1 MTDFYTTWLP
11 VIILGVVVLT
21 ITFFVTYRRF
31 SAGEKS
37 AHRRVSSALRRFASI
52 RGYRVLDDV
61 TIKADGRT
69 LHVDHILVGYFG
81 MLLVADLCQAD
92 DYYGHIDDRNWSCNT
107 RGAEDTPSMRKGS
120 IPNPL
125 PNNTKCIEL
134 IRGIFSKNG
143 VYNISID
150 SVAVA
155 AHPRSTLYI
164 SGRKESVLTL
174 AELRSLLGKSKYSQ
188 DNGVDVEKLCSLLQG

>member
-1 MTDFYTTWLP
+1 MTDFYTIWLP
-11 VIILGVVVLT
+11 VIILGVVALGITYFVVLK
-21 ITFFVTYRRF
+21 RLGD
-31 SAGEKS
+31 GENN

-61 TIKADGRT
+61 SLKTEGRT
-69 LHVDHILVGYFG
+69 FHIDHILVGYFG
-81 MLLVADLCQAD
+81 MLLVTDLCQAD
-92 DYYGHIDDRNWSCNT
+92 DYYGHIDDRSWACNT
-107 RGAEDTPSMRKGS
+107 RGAEDKPSMRKGS
-120 IPNPL
+120 VANPL

-134 IRGIFSKNG
+134 IRSIFSKNR

-174 AELRSLLGKSKYSQ
+174 AELRSFLGKSKYSQ

>member
-1 MTDFYTTWLP
+1 MTDFYTIWLP
-11 VIILGVVVLT
+11 VIILGVVALGITYFVVLK
-21 ITFFVTYRRF
+21 RLGD
-31 SAGEKS
+31 GENN

-61 TIKADGRT
+61 TLKTEGRT
-69 LHVDHILVGYFG
+69 FHIDHILVGYFG
-81 MLLVADLCQAD
+81 MLLVTDLCQAD
-92 DYYGHIDDRNWSCNT
+92 DYYGHIDDRSWACNT
-107 RGAEDTPSMRKGS
+107 RGAEDKPSMRKGS
-120 IPNPL
+120 VANPL

-134 IRGIFSKNG
+134 IRSIFSKNR

-174 AELRSLLGKSKYSQ
+174 AELRSFLGKSKYSQ